1 VDFRIY
7 LNTCTSYI
15 LPVKAVTTAAAHAHI
30 VFLNKQSVIIVF
42 TLQNKWKNDNLFKHM
57 KTAQIKN
64 TWYTF

>member
-42 TLQNKWKNDNLFKHM
+42 TLQNK
-57 KTAQIKN
+57 
-64 TWYTF
+64 